1 MTSAAA
7 PRSRLHIDWT
17 RCDGRG
23 LCIELLP
30 GVLRRDP
37 WGYPLARDGSREPEI
52 AARALGDARAAVD
65 RCPRLALSLV
75 APEPT
80 ADERRAQPRHRRR

>member
-1 MTSAAA
+1 MTAAK
-7 PRSRLHIDWT
+7 PLSRLHIDWT

-37 WGYPLARDGSREPEI
+37 WGFPLARDGSREPEI
-52 AARALGDARAAVD
+52 AATALRDAHAAVD
-65 RCPRLALSLV
+65 RCPRLALTLITP
-75 APEPT
+75 APK
-80 ADERRAQPRHRRR
+80 ADERQAQPRHRRR